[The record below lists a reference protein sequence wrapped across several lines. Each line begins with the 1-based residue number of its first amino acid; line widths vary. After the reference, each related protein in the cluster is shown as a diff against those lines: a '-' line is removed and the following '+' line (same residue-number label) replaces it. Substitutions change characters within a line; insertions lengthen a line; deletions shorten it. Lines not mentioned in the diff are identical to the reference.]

1 MEVEKMHWKDK
12 MALIAYYTVVTGKQE
27 KLYKNISLAKHGG
40 ITSGL
45 SFPYPNRVKKE
56 GFSVLF

>member
-1 MEVEKMHWKDK
+1 MHWKDK